1 MAKIIY
7 KKGHEG
13 QNKLSAIE
21 GIEIDLFN
29 GQKALIYPQYAER
42 QMLTADQII
51 KCDITSETEIEALK
65 VTETLDRTIALLDMG
80 SPAAKWVSQFWSD
93 RYGIFTLPSLLAV
106 MEIQHQSEEIDDL
119 AKAIEGADLLK
130 DFSSLACSCSRS
142 GKSGCW
148 FVDRFRENV
157 DSSLLD
163 FFLYIVVPT
172 ILYR

>member
-51 KCDITSETEIEALK
+51 KCDIASETEIEALK

-93 RYGIFTLPSLLAV
+93 RYGIFTLPSLLAA

-119 AKAIEGADLLK
+119 AKTIEGADILK
-130 DFSSLACSCSRS
+130 DFSSFACSCSRS

-148 FVDRFRENV
+148 FADRFRKNLNTA
-157 DSSLLD
+157 LLD
-163 FFLYIVVPT
+163 FLPYVVVPT